1 MATRER
7 TKPKAPPRTLRD
19 VRKRIEELRAE
30 IRRHDYLYYV
40 LDRPEI
46 SDEAYD
52 RLFEELR
59 RLEAEHPELVTPDS
73 PTQRV
78 SGRTRAGFRTAA
90 HIVPMLSL
98 ESTHRAEDVVR
109 FDRRLRAAVGGPVRY
124 VLEPKL
130 DGLSLEL
137 VYDHGALVRAV
148 TRGDGVRGEVVT
160 ENVRTIRELPK
171 RLRSGARRVPPRL
184 FVRGEA
190 MMSLAAFEALNARLL
205 ERDEPPFANPRNAAA
220 GSIRQLDPRITA
232 ERDLFVVCYEILAMS
247 GRMPPTDTAVLE
259 ALQDWGL
266 RVPDDIRTADDVDA
280 VMRYH
285 AEHAEARDRLPYEI
299 DGIVLKVDDLALRER
314 LGATAHHPRWALAY
328 KFPPREE
335 VTRVEGI
342 VVQIG
347 RTGLATPVAL
357 LRPVEVGGVTV
368 SRATLHNREEVRRR
382 DVRVGDLV
390 RVQRAGDVI
399 PEVVARIPE
408 PGRRRGPPFRM
419 PERCPAC
426 GTRLEERGPLTVCP
440 NRYGCPAQLKARL
453 VHFASRDAMDI
464 PGLGRETAAL
474 LVDRGLVRN
483 LADLYRLD
491 AEKLRTLP
499 HFGEKSAT
507 KLAQAIQR
515 SRHPTLDRFLFALGI
530 PEVGLATARLLA
542 RHFRS
547 LDALRRASAEEL
559 ARVPGIGAATARE
572 VAAFF
577 RDPRSRRTVDAL
589 LRAGVAPWA
598 PAAEPGTGPLEGQR
612 IVFTGRL
619 DRMTRREAEALVRSL
634 GGEVGSE
641 VSARTTAVVAGAL
654 PGSKLE
660 DARRLGVRI
669 LSEPEFFAW
678 LDSLRRRARDGS
690 DGPQEEWPWRT

>member
-1 MATRER
+1 MASRASSD
-7 TKPKAPPRTLRD
+7 PNAPPRRGARASGRD
-19 VRKRIEELRAE
+19 RVRARIEELRAE

-78 SGRTRAGFRTAA
+78 GGRARAGFQTAA

-98 ESTHRAEDVVR
+98 ESTQREDDVVR
-109 FDRRLRAAVGGPVRY
+109 FDRRLRAAAGGPVRY

-137 VYDHGALVRAV
+137 VYDHGVLVRAV

-160 ENVRTIRELPK
+160 ENVRTLRDLPT
-171 RLRSGARRVPPRL
+171 RLRAGGRRVPPRL

-190 MMSLAAFEALNARLL
+190 MMSLAAFEALNARLV
-205 ERDEPPFANPRNAAA
+205 ERGAPPFANPRNAAA

-247 GRMPPTDTAVLE
+247 GRTPPTDTAVLE
-259 ALQDWGL
+259 ALRDWGL
-266 RVPDDIRTADDVDA
+266 RVPDDVKTADDVAA
-280 VMRYH
+280 VRRYH
-285 AEHAEARDRLPYEI
+285 AAHAEARDRLPYEI

-328 KFPPREE
+328 KFAPREE
-335 VTRVEGI
+335 VTRVEAI
-342 VVQIG
+342 TVQIG

-382 DVRVGDLV
+382 DVRAGDLV

-408 PGRRRGPPFRM
+408 PGRRRGPPFQM

-426 GTRLEERGPLTVCP
+426 GTRLEARGPLTVCP

-464 PGLGRETAAL
+464 PGLGPETAAL

-483 LADLYRLD
+483 LPDLYRVD
-491 AEKLRTLP
+491 ADALRTLP
-499 HFGEKSAT
+499 HFAARSAT
-507 KLAQAIQR
+507 NLARAIQR

-530 PEVGLATARLLA
+530 PGVGRSTARLLA
-542 RHFRS
+542 RHVRS
-547 LDALRRASAEEL
+547 LDALRRASADEL
-559 ARVPGIGAATARE
+559 ARIPGIGAATARE

-577 RDPRSRRTVDAL
+577 RDARSRRTVVAL

-598 PAAEPGTGPLEGQR
+598 PATAPQTGPLAGQR
-612 IVFTGRL
+612 IVFTGTL
-619 DRMTRREAEALVRSL
+619 ERMTRREAEALVRSL
-634 GGEVGSE
+634 GGTVGSQ
-641 VSARTTAVVAGAL
+641 VSARTTAVVAGAD

-660 DARRLGVRI
+660 TARRLGTRV
-669 LSEPEFFAW
+669 LSEAEFFAW
-678 LDSLRRRARDGS
+678 VDGLRRGAREAADGA
-690 DGPQEEWPWRT
+690 